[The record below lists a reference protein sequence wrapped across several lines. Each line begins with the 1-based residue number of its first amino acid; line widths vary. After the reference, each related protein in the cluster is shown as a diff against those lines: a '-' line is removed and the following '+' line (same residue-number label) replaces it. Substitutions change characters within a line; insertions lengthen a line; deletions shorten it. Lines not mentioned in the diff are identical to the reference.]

1 VGVYARTVGIEQ
13 ALVDLRLNR
22 FLRASSQPLAQWNTA
37 GVATESGVRATVGG
51 TTRLIGGA
59 ITSSDKAVTGKAN
72 SFTTASSL
80 TQTDLDNKSALDTG
94 LGPIFKVPE
103 LPKRSAPAPFSA
115 EPLAHT
121 TFTSS
126 KGLFSSTLAHP
137 KADKSRL
144 R

>member
-1 VGVYARTVGIEQ
+1 MGVYARTVGIEQ
-13 ALVDLRLNR
+13 ALVDLRLNSI
-22 FLRASSQPLAQWNTA
+22 LRASNQPPAQWNIA
-37 GVATESGVRATVGG
+37 GAAPESGVRATVGG
-51 TTRLIGGA
+51 TTRRIGGA
-59 ITSSDKAVTGKAN
+59 ITSSDEAVTGKAN

-80 TQTDLDNKSALDTG
+80 ILTDLDNKSALDTG

-103 LPKRSAPAPFSA
+103 LPKRFASARFSA

-126 KGLFSSTLAHP
+126 KGRFSSTLAHP
-137 KADKSRL
+137 KADRSRL